1 MKFMPKGHLKGRFI
15 EQFLYLV
22 LKTVGWRLTGF
33 CFIFFMI
40 NPGDLFAQIISSTE
54 TSPVKVFRAGAA
66 TSNIT
71 PLVGTSINGNM
82 QDVKV
87 LHVHDETQAR
97 SLVLDDGQTSLA
109 FVVMDLCMVSRE
121 VLDKAKVRAHEFTQ
135 IPVEN
140 MMISATH
147 THSGGTACSVFQ
159 SDPDEKYLQL
169 LTERAADAII
179 RANNNLA
186 PAKIGWG
193 VGNEPTQ
200 VFNRR
205 WRMKPGT
212 PIINPFGQSDEVQ
225 MNPGIG
231 NPNLLEPAGPTD
243 PEVPV
248 ISVQSLDGTPIAL
261 LANYSLHYVGG
272 TGKGEISADY
282 FGMFATRMQQ
292 MIGAEH
298 QSIPFVAMMS
308 NGTSGNIN
316 NVNFGGEPVKPMPP
330 YSKMQLVANTV
341 AAEAFKV
348 YQNIQYHDWIPIGAQ
363 QKEISLGVRLPNEAE
378 MARATEIVSKAKG
391 PHMETREEIYAR
403 ETILINDYPKQVP
416 IILQAFQLGDLAI
429 TAIPC
434 EVFVEIG
441 LEIKEKSPFQ
451 QSFTVSLANGYNG
464 YLPTP
469 QHHKLGGYETWRAR
483 SSYLEVDASTK
494 ITETV
499 YGLLDQLKASS
510 LTSRYPEPL
519 DAEKLS
525 QEKTIK
531 LFNGQNL
538 DGWYTFLKDR
548 GRDNDPK
555 NVFTVHDGLIRITG
569 EEWGCITSDEE
580 FENYKLLVEFKW
592 EGKTYEPRLDKARD
606 SGVLLHSQGEDGAYS
621 GTWMNSIEVQI
632 IEGGTGDFI
641 VVGDGSERFAITSPV
656 ASEKQG
662 ASHVF
667 KPDGDPITINRG
679 RINWYDRDPD
689 WKDTLD
695 FRGSKDIEK
704 PVGEWNTLEC
714 HVFEGEIAV
723 YLNGTLVNRAMD
735 VSPRKGK
742 IQIQSE
748 GAVMLVRTV
757 DLTPISN

>member
-1 MKFMPKGHLKGRFI
+1 
-15 EQFLYLV
+15 
-22 LKTVGWRLTGF
+22 
-33 CFIFFMI
+33 
-40 NPGDLFAQIISSTE
+40 
-54 TSPVKVFRAGAA
+54 
-66 TSNIT
+66 
-71 PLVGTSINGNM
+71 M

-87 LHVHDETQAR
+87 LHIHDETQAR
-97 SLVLDDGQTSLA
+97 SLVLDDGETSLA
-109 FVVMDLCMVSRE
+109 FVVMDLCMVPRE
-121 VLDKAKVRAHEFTQ
+121 VLDNAKVRAQEITK
-135 IPVEN
+135 IPVKN

-159 SDPDEKYLQL
+159 SDPDETYLQF
-169 LTERAADAII
+169 LTDRAADAII

-212 PIINPFGQSDEVQ
+212 PIINPFGLSDEVQ

-231 NPNLLEPAGPTD
+231 NPNLLEPAGPID
-243 PEVPV
+243 SEVPV
-248 ISVQSLDGTPIAL
+248 ISVQSPDGTPIAL

-272 TGKGEISADY
+272 TGKGEVSADY
-282 FGMFATRMQQ
+282 FGMFADRIQH
-292 MIGAEH
+292 MIGAEN

-308 NGTSGNIN
+308 NGTSGDIN
-316 NVNFGGEPVKPMPP
+316 NVNFGAEAVTPMPP
-330 YSKMQLVANTV
+330 YSKMQLVANTL
-341 AAEAFKV
+341 AAETFKV
-348 YQNIQYHDWIPIGAQ
+348 YQKIQYQDWIPLGVQ
-363 QKEISLGVRLPNEAE
+363 QKEILLGVRLPNERD
-378 MARATEIVSKAKG
+378 MARAKEIVSNAKG

-403 ETILINDYPKQVP
+403 ETILINEYPEQVP
-416 IILQAFQLGDLAI
+416 LILQAFQLGDLAI

-441 LEIKEKSPFQ
+441 LEIKDKSPFNQ
-451 QSFTVSLANGYNG
+451 TFTISLANGYNG

-469 QHHKLGGYETWRAR
+469 EHHKMGGYETWRAR

-494 ITETV
+494 ITETL
-499 YGLLDQLKASS
+499 YGLLDELKAST

-519 DAEKLS
+519 DVENLS

-538 DGWYTFLKDR
+538 EGWYTFLKDR

-555 NVFTVHDGLIRITG
+555 NVFTVQDGMIRITG
-569 EEWGCITSDEE
+569 EEWGSITSNEE
-580 FENYKLLVEFKW
+580 FENYKLVVEYKW

-606 SGVLLHSQGEDGAYS
+606 SGVLLHSQGKDGAYS

-656 ASEKQG
+656 ESEKQG

-667 KPDGDPITINRG
+667 KPDGVPVTINRG
-679 RINWYDRDPD
+679 RINWYGRDPD

-695 FRGSKDIEK
+695 FRGAKDIEN

-714 HVFEGEIAV
+714 HVFEGEIVV
-723 YLNGTLVNRAMD
+723 YLNGTLVNRAMN

-748 GAVMLVRTV
+748 GAVLLVRTV
-757 DLTPISN
+757 DLTPLSN